1 MSPTADGYGDTGS
14 SNVDESDSSD
24 GPTGPC
30 YSPDEQPA
38 TPPTARRSTWD
49 GMDSEE
55 GEELL
60 NGTHS
65 GITFTSTAGADSSD
79 SSGDTTTNGAGRN
92 TGAAGG
98 RRRRPQRAA
107 ARQQPRIRSAA
118 MQQPRIITMKDLD
131 F

>member
-1 MSPTADGYGDTGS
+1 MEYRA
-14 SNVDESDSSD
+14 
-24 GPTGPC
+24 
-30 YSPDEQPA
+30 A
-38 TPPTARRSTWD
+38 PTARRVTWD

-65 GITFTSTAGADSSD
+65 GITFTSAAGADNSD

-98 RRRRPQRAA
+98 RRHRPQRAA
-107 ARQQPRIRSAA
+107 AVQQPRIR
-118 MQQPRIITMKDLD
+118 RISPDCL
-131 F
+131 